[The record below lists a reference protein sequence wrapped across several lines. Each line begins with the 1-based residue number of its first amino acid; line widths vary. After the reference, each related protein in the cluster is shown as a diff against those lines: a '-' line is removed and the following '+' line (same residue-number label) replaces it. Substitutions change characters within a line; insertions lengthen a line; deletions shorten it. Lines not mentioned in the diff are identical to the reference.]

1 MNKANTFRAAIF
13 GGLFLMCQVTV
24 ASITS
29 PTSFVE
35 GVFEDL
41 VQQINAFGQT
51 PSTGDIEKL
60 FSDTLDP
67 HIDYQGLAR
76 WTLREHWNGSNDA
89 QQLAFLTALK
99 KHVIKTYASALTFDK
114 NTRLD
119 LHEDV
124 KAGQRI
130 TQVSGTLKTAQS
142 SGTDVQFRLVGGDD
156 GWQIFDVGVHGISV
170 AKTLRADISAIVS
183 NGGIDAATSALS
195 SGNFRLV
202 SQR

>member
-1 MNKANTFRAAIF
+1 MKNVSIF
-13 GGLFLMCQVTV
+13 SAVIFTGLLLVCQATV
-24 ASITS
+24 ASVTS

-35 GVFEDL
+35 EVFEDL
-41 VQQINAFGQT
+41 VDQINAFGQQ
-51 PSTGDIEKL
+51 PSSSDIEQL
-60 FSDTLDP
+60 FAQTLDP

-76 WTLREHWNGSNDA
+76 WTLREHWSGSNDT

-119 LHEDV
+119 LDKDV

-130 TQVSGTLKTAQS
+130 TQVSGTIKTAQS
-142 SGTDVQFRLVGGDD
+142 NDTNVQFRLVGGD
-156 GWQIFDVGVHGISV
+156 GAWQIFDVGVHGISV
-170 AKTLRADISAIVS
+170 AKTLRADIAAIVS

-195 SGNFRLV
+195 TGNFRLV